1 MKNEIN
7 AMNSSTKKRERELE
21 KSIATLHND
30 IKNKDV
36 EISLLRSTKLE
47 YDTMLEANTLLS
59 SEVNKLKADLE
70 STEID
75 KSEAATLSKNR
86 ELELEESLQKLRDNL
101 DAEKCK
107 EAEQVNFLKEENRKF
122 LSEKDMI
129 IDSLKDEHILQTKK
143 LHDELERKNSEIF
156 NIKQESDII
165 QVDYERLKSQS
176 NQDGESQREVQE
188 SNKALELENKHLKE
202 SLSLLQEERGKMLST
217 RSV

>member
-1 MKNEIN
+1 
-7 AMNSSTKKRERELE
+7 MNSSTKNRERELE

-30 IKNKDV
+30 IKNKD
-36 EISLLRSTKLE
+36 EKTSLLRSTKLE
-47 YDTMLEANTLLS
+47 YDAMLEANTLLS

-70 STEID
+70 STEKD

-101 DAEKCK
+101 DAENCK

-129 IDSLKDEHILQTKK
+129 IDSLKDEHILETKK
-143 LHDELERKNSEIF
+143 LHDELLRNNSELL

-165 QVDYERLKSQS
+165 QVDYERVKSQS
-176 NQDGESQREVQE
+176 KQDGDSQRGFQE
-188 SNKALELENKHLKE
+188 SIKALELENKHLKE
-202 SLSLLQEERGKMLST
+202 SL
-217 RSV
+217 

>member
-1 MKNEIN
+1 M
-7 AMNSSTKKRERELE
+7 
-21 KSIATLHND
+21 
-30 IKNKDV
+30 
-36 EISLLRSTKLE
+36 SLLRSTKLE
-47 YDTMLEANTLLS
+47 YDAMLEANTLLS

-70 STEID
+70 STEKD
-75 KSEAATLSKNR
+75 KSEAATLGKNR

-129 IDSLKDEHILQTKK
+129 IDSLKDEHILETNK
-143 LHDELERKNSEIF
+143 LHDELERKNSEIL

-176 NQDGESQREVQE
+176 
-188 SNKALELENKHLKE
+188 K
-202 SLSLLQEERGKMLST
+202 LLDIMKN
-217 RSV
+217 